1 MAKIEALAERF
12 ESERPRL
19 RAIAYRMLGS
29 LSEAEDAVQETW
41 LRLSGV
47 AVDEIENV
55 PAWLTTV
62 ETRICLNMLK
72 ARRVRREAP
81 LEGSGNGPDVSVATT
96 LDPEHEAVLADSVG
110 VALQVVLDTLS
121 PPERVAF
128 VLHDLFSVPFDE
140 IADIMGR
147 STVAVR
153 QLASRGRRRVA
164 GRPVPDS
171 DLARQWD
178 VVGAFYAAARD
189 GEFQRLLELLDP
201 DVVLRVEGG
210 AVPGASRLIRGA
222 RTVARGA
229 SSGARGAR
237 QVRMALVNGAAGAVI
252 FEDDRVYAVC
262 SFTVVGARI
271 VEIEMLTDP
280 EQLRGL

>member
-121 PPERVAF
+121 PPERVA
-128 VLHDLFSVPFDE
+128 
-140 IADIMGR
+140 
-147 STVAVR
+147 
-153 QLASRGRRRVA
+153 
-164 GRPVPDS
+164 
-171 DLARQWD
+171 
-178 VVGAFYAAARD
+178 
-189 GEFQRLLELLDP
+189 
-201 DVVLRVEGG
+201 
-210 AVPGASRLIRGA
+210 
-222 RTVARGA
+222 
-229 SSGARGAR
+229 
-237 QVRMALVNGAAGAVI
+237 
-252 FEDDRVYAVC
+252 
-262 SFTVVGARI
+262 
-271 VEIEMLTDP
+271 
-280 EQLRGL
+280 